1 MAKGLSSFL
10 DFLFALKKI
19 NLQKIFHGMTDDER
33 DKRTP
38 EIITYTWWEINMLME
53 KSICRKSKGLNILI
67 YHNSHS
73 NYKCIKSFL
82 PLV

>member
-1 MAKGLSSFL
+1 MAKGMSSFL
-10 DFLFALKKI
+10 DFLFALEKI

-53 KSICRKSKGLNILI
+53 
-67 YHNSHS
+67 
-73 NYKCIKSFL
+73 
-82 PLV
+82 

>member
-1 MAKGLSSFL
+1 MVGFSLISFRILRIFESFRIKNNLVIWQRVCQVSLISFL
-10 DFLFALKKI
+10 HWKKI

-53 KSICRKSKGLNILI
+53 
-67 YHNSHS
+67 
-73 NYKCIKSFL
+73 
-82 PLV
+82 